1 VQTVAQLRAGKTLAQ
16 IADATPGKSAS
27 ALVAAIVESVRTKL
41 DARVADGRLSAA
53 EEQRLLDR
61 LATRVRFLVDGFPMI
76 PLKPGPT
83 R

>member
-1 VQTVAQLRAGKTLAQ
+1 
-16 IADATPGKSAS
+16 
-27 ALVAAIVESVRTKL
+27 VRTKL